1 MKMHFE
7 EHRSAVVL
15 RLEGEFTH
23 EDVDVFRRRCQEWLE
38 RNVGAWIVDGSAME
52 RIDSAGLESLLW
64 LADEL
69 RRAAGRLRLAALGD
83 LVAKAMIVTRLDRRF
98 EIHDTI
104 ESAARSLA
112 RTEAA

>member
-15 RLEGEFTH
+15 RIEGEFTH

-38 RNVGAWIVDGSAME
+38 RTTGSWILDGAGME

-64 LADEL
+64 FADEL
-69 RRAAGRLRLAALGD
+69 RRAAGRLRLANLDD

-98 EIHDTI
+98 EIHESI
-104 ESAARSLA
+104 EQAARSLA
-112 RTEAA
+112 RSEAA